1 MNNVERELKAM
12 AIEVIKAYNGKD
24 EFMSYEE
31 RNARYNGAVRIA
43 KVIGITDEKIA
54 EIEKEAKRE
63 FYGE

>member
-1 MNNVERELKAM
+1 
-12 AIEVIKAYNGKD
+12 
-24 EFMSYEE
+24 MSYEE
-31 RNARYNGAVRIA
+31 RNARYNGAVSIA